1 LACSKSR
8 HARTTYRDRNV
19 LTLCDFAGNRVP
31 SHQTAYMGE
40 EKGGDIDVDW
50 DQLLQATAAE
60 AFEAIT
66 DCSRLS
72 LGDLAQGIARTTSI
86 EKGLLRGDSSIPE
99 HFKDVNL
106 GDVLNSFVPGPH
118 DAKAQEECKHEES
131 RSKRPRR
138 MASVDVKHEQAPQEL
153 SVAEMVDSWVRDQT
167 RSSNHPVRDAM
178 NSMGGMPGVPGVRGV
193 PAGPPVIVSGVPL
206 GALPGI
212 PKSQVPQLQ
221 AAPKRQRAGGRQARK
236 ADPKSANNRKSA
248 AKSRKKR
255 AEYTKELEERAKLL
269 KDTNTQLRKK
279 IVDTA
284 KAPEAEPLS
293 LEGKRLRKSRTLPTN
308 FTL

>member
-1 LACSKSR
+1 
-8 HARTTYRDRNV
+8 
-19 LTLCDFAGNRVP
+19 
-31 SHQTAYMGE
+31 MGE
-40 EKGGDIDVDW
+40 EKGGDIDW
-50 DQLLQATAAE
+50 DQLLEATAAE

-106 GDVLNSFVPGPH
+106 GEVLNSFAPGSS
-118 DAKAQEECKHEES
+118 DANTQDQAEHGES
-131 RSKRPRR
+131 RSKRLRR
-138 MASVDVKHEQAPQEL
+138 IVSVDVKHMQAPQEL
-153 SVAEMVDSWVRDQT
+153 SVAEMVDSWVRDQSRHST
-167 RSSNHPVRDAM
+167 VPVREVE
-178 NSMGGMPGVPGVRGV
+178 NTGGAMPGVSGVSGV
-193 PAGPPVIVSGVPL
+193 PGMQAVPSGPPVIVSGVPL

-212 PKSQVPQLQ
+212 QKSQVPELQ
-221 AAPKRQRAGGRQARK
+221 GAPKRQRAGGRQAKK
-236 ADPKSANNRKSA
+236 ADPKSAMNRKSA

-269 KDTNTQLRKK
+269 KDTNLQLRKK

-284 KAPEAEPLS
+284 KAPDADPTS
-293 LEGKRLRKSRTLPTN
+293 LEGKRLRKTRTLPTN
-308 FTL
+308 FSL

>member
-1 LACSKSR
+1 
-8 HARTTYRDRNV
+8 
-19 LTLCDFAGNRVP
+19 
-31 SHQTAYMGE
+31 MGE
-40 EKGGDIDVDW
+40 EKAGDIDW

-72 LGDLAQGIARTTSI
+72 LGDLAQGIARTTSV

-106 GDVLNSFVPGPH
+106 GEVLNSFVPGSSDP
-118 DAKAQEECKHEES
+118 KAQDERGHPES

-138 MASVDVKHEQAPQEL
+138 VASLDVKHVQAPQEL
-153 SVAEMVDSWVRDQT
+153 SVAEMVDSWVRDQS
-167 RSSNHPVRDAM
+167 RSTNERVRESV
-178 NSMGGMPGVPGVRGV
+178 NTMGTMPGMASLGSLGSLGS
-193 PAGPPVIVSGVPL
+193 GPPVIVSGVPL

-212 PKSQVPQLQ
+212 PRSLVPELQ
-221 AAPKRQRAGGRQARK
+221 GAPKRQRSGGRQAK
-236 ADPKSANNRKSA
+236 KGDPKSAMNRKSA

-284 KAPEAEPLS
+284 KAPEADPLS
-293 LEGKRLRKSRTLPTN
+293 LEGKRLRKTRTLPTN
-308 FTL
+308 FSL